1 METIFINHTQE
12 KKRLTWVN
20 VYGVPIKKE
29 NKTKLTR
36 KIFVDIEEVEKDV
49 YGRGVLW
56 SRRFVESGTKMKTS
70 HSKLK
75 TWCPYDEKVRKIG
88 RDPHHHW
95 RIKTIGLDTV
105 VGNKHKI
112 WVDSVQ

>member
-1 METIFINHTQE
+1 M
-12 KKRLTWVN
+12 
-20 VYGVPIKKE
+20 YGVPIKKE

-75 TWCPYDEKVRKIG
+75 T
-88 RDPHHHW
+88 
-95 RIKTIGLDTV
+95 
-105 VGNKHKI
+105 
-112 WVDSVQ
+112 